1 MAGEKRTEKKH
12 PWVWLLTGLVLIA
25 ALAAVMAYRAGTLR
39 ETEQERLLQENERY
53 SFETGAQQAF
63 AAVDGGVAVGS
74 STGLQILD
82 SDGYT
87 VARSVVSVTTPA
99 LTVSGTSAAVYDV
112 GGTILRVGDS
122 AGTVTTLDTADTIIS
137 ANMNDAGWMAL
148 VTEETGYKGKVTVYN
163 AEMQPVYYWHSG
175 NYVLSARIS
184 PDCRTMAA
192 LTMEE
197 TGSAVHIFSLSSE
210 TEYAVYR
217 TESLLLF
224 DMDFLGN
231 DRLCAVQDGGLVFFT
246 TGGADDGSWSFDG
259 RYLSG
264 YSFGGDGFVTVLL
277 SQYLSGNTGEM
288 CTVTYGGTVTGQ
300 LTLAEAVQNVSV
312 REKQIAVRYG
322 DSAAV
327 YNQVLE
333 EQRRASGVQ
342 GARNLVLTEKDRG
355 FLLYSGYCE
364 PLNF

>member
-1 MAGEKRTEKKH
+1 MTAEPNRKKQRRG
-12 PWVWLLTGLVLIA
+12 WVWLLAGLLLAGILAGLMVYRSDVL
-25 ALAAVMAYRAGTLR
+25 RGRDTS
-39 ETEQERLLQENERY
+39 LQNESTRWT
-53 SFETGAQQAF
+53 FEPGAQMTY
-63 AAVDGGVAVGS
+63 AAAGGGVAIGS
-74 STGLQILD
+74 STGLQMLD
-82 SDGYT
+82 KDGYT
-87 VARSVVSVTTPA
+87 AAQSVVSVTTPA
-99 LTVSGTSAAVYDV
+99 LTAAGSAAAVYDV
-112 GGTILRVGDS
+112 GGTVLRLGS
-122 AGTVTTLDTADTIIS
+122 ANGTTVILDTADAIFS
-137 ANMNDAGWMAL
+137 AALNDSGWMAL

-163 AEMQPVYYWHSG
+163 AEMEPVYYWHSG

-246 TGGADDGSWSFDG
+246 TVGADDGSWSFDG

-342 GARNLVLTEKDRG
+342 GAKNLVLTEKDRG
-355 FLLYSGYCE
+355 FLLYSG
-364 PLNF
+364 